1 MSIPLTTVPEPIEDD
16 EFCVLTGND
25 YISLPEIDKFG
36 RILSVT
42 LLHSGC
48 CGMVELRGDPFIA
61 PIIAINGQ
69 SIDPG
74 SVVPAM
80 TLEREWLPMFAWAGR
95 VGVKGM
101 IIAPPEEKGFC
112 YVFTVSIPKESIS
125 EQGHDLSWPVRV
137 ELGIE
142 CNWEYTGVR
151 ILGSR
156 PMPVT
161 STCRYDRWTH
171 SVVAEAMASTPLV
184 AFAGCTSADYSSI
197 DISTQPGGANGI
209 QDAHKIRL
217 SSSVK
222 LRPGEKT
229 DIAFYFAFNR
239 EEDGARTTSVH
250 LRRLGWDRIHQLTTD
265 WLDDRKATVLLDGD
279 GAIEQAINRNLFF
292 NYFYSSGKTIDTENL
307 VSLTSRSPRYYV
319 SGAFWSRDA
328 LLWSFPALMIT
339 DVTRAREVLHFAF
352 AVGSHHPGDHAQ
364 YIDGRALYPGF
375 ELDEAAAYL
384 IALGNYIDRTGDLE
398 FLNLPGVMDGIE
410 RVLGATEKWTYT
422 DANGKVVLCGT
433 FLDPSD
439 DPVSMPFLTYC
450 NVLVREAW
458 LLVADL
464 FEKIGGEHRDRAAQL
479 RENAK
484 LLGESVMKYSVV
496 DGVYGPMYAWA
507 VNIEEVNGR
516 IERTEYEL
524 SDIPPG
530 SLELIGHYGFVSD
543 DYDAEVLANTR
554 KWIHSEHNP
563 HYYRGIFDAPG
574 CAHAPF
580 PWPMAMA
587 NSILAEV
594 AELKRTGVCDWNRL
608 KNAVSSLAHACMDK
622 GYVCESV
629 DKDTGKVM
637 TGAAMATGAGFM
649 SYALWLG
656 STALENVGRLGAL

>member
-1 MSIPLTTVPEPIEDD
+1 MSIPLTTVPEPVKDD
-16 EFCVLTGND
+16 EFRVLTGND
-25 YISLPEIDKFG
+25 YISLPEIDEFG

-61 PIIAINGQ
+61 PTV
-69 SIDPG
+69 SIDG
-74 SVVPAM
+74 ESVDLVAM
-80 TLEREWLPMFAWAGR
+80 IPEMALESEWLPTFAWAGR
-95 VGVKGM
+95 VGVTAK

-112 YVFTVSIPKESIS
+112 YVFTVSIPEECPLRQAHESDGRV
-125 EQGHDLSWPVRV
+125 QV
-137 ELGIE
+137 ELGVE

-161 STCRYDRWTH
+161 STCRYDRWTR

-184 AFAGCTSADYSSI
+184 AFAGCTSADHSSA
-197 DISTQPGGANGI
+197 DISTQPGSPDGI

-222 LRPGEKT
+222 LRPGEKA

-250 LRRLGWDRIHQLTTD
+250 LRRLGWDQIYQLTMD

-279 GAIEQAINRNLFF
+279 GAIDQAINRNLFF

-307 VSLTSRSPRYYV
+307 ISLTSRSPRYYV

-339 DVTRAREVLHFAF
+339 DVARAREVLHFAF
-352 AVGSHHPGDHAQ
+352 AVGSRHPGDHAQ

-384 IALGNYIDRTGDLE
+384 IALGDYIDRTGDLG
-398 FLNLPGVMDGIE
+398 FMNLPGVMEGLD
-410 RVLGATEKWTYT
+410 RVLDAIETWTYT
-422 DANGKVVLCGT
+422 DANGSVVLCGT

-439 DPVSMPFLTYC
+439 DPVPMPFLTYC

-458 LLVADL
+458 LRAADL
-464 FEKIGGEHRDRAAQL
+464 FERIGGEHRHRAAQL
-479 RENAK
+479 REDAK
-484 LLGESVMKYSVV
+484 LLGESLMKYSVV

-507 VNIEEVNGR
+507 VDIEKVDGR

-530 SLELIGHYGFVSD
+530 SLELIGHYGFASD
-543 DYDAEVLANTR
+543 DYGAEVLANTR
-554 KWIHSEHNP
+554 RWIHSEHNP
-563 HYYRGIFDAPG
+563 HHYRGISSASG

-580 PWPMAMA
+580 PWPMSIA

-594 AELKRTGVCDWNRL
+594 AEWNRTGVCDWDRL
-608 KNAVSSLAHACMDK
+608 EKAICSLAHARMDQ

-629 DKDTGKVM
+629 DEDTGKVV
-637 TGAAMATGAGFM
+637 TGAAMATGAGFVA
-649 SYALWLG
+649 YALWLG
-656 STALENVGRLGAL
+656 STALEKAGRLGPV